1 MNRHKLGHP
10 NNSVLKNRLTANNA
24 AKSLSAVP
32 EIVDVLDMEISD
44 FGSKVLDILFFQQ
57 CSAHLIVYVL

>member
-44 FGSKVLDILFFQQ
+44 FGSKVLDILFF
-57 CSAHLIVYVL
+57 